1 MRWSRT
7 FIPTLRE
14 VPQEA
19 EIASHRLMLR
29 AGLIR
34 KLSSGLYTYLPLG
47 LRVLRK
53 VERIVR
59 EEMDRA
65 GAIELLLPILQPREI
80 WEKSGRWKVME
91 PTMLTAQSHQGRE
104 LVLGPTHEEVIT
116 GLVAREISSYKQLPR
131 IFYQIA
137 PKFRDEIRPRF
148 GVMRAREFLMKDAYS
163 FDVDGAASSKSYRLM
178 YDAYGK
184 IFDRCG
190 LKVRIVEADTGVMG
204 GNFSH
209 EFMVPGPSGEDAI
222 ISCPACGYA
231 ANVEQAERKPEPA
244 RAESAAAQLETVDT
258 PGLRTVAELAAF
270 FKAPP
275 ASFIKTLIYRAG
287 GEPRAV
293 LVRGD
298 RDVNESKLKKLL
310 GADSLEL
317 ADEATILKVTGAPLG
332 FAGPVGLG
340 GVRILADFSVAGI
353 TDGITGANRE
363 DRHLIH
369 VSVERDCPIEEFH
382 DLALVREGDLCPRC
396 GKPLE
401 MSRGTE
407 VGHVFQLGTKYSAV
421 LGATFKDQGGKEIPA
436 FMGCYG
442 IGVSRTMAAVVEQ
455 NHDEK
460 GIVWPESVAPYQV
473 LILTLDQ
480 GNEELARTAAL
491 LEEELARKGVEVLWD
506 DRPQSPG
513 VKFNDADLLG
523 IPRRITLGKRFLK
536 SGRAELKER
545 GGEEV
550 LSLTPEE
557 TINKLRNQN

>member
-1 MRWSRT
+1 MRWSKT

-34 KLSSGLYTYLPLG
+34 KLSSGLYSYLPLG
-47 LRVLRK
+47 LKVLRK

-65 GAIELLLPILQPREI
+65 GAIEVLLPILQHREI
-80 WEKSGRWKVME
+80 WEKSGRWEVME
-91 PTMLTAQSHQGRE
+91 PIMLIAKSHQGRE

-116 GLVAREISSYKQLPR
+116 DLVAREINSYKQLPR
-131 IFYQIA
+131 TFYQIA

-148 GVMRAREFLMKDAYS
+148 GVIRAREFLMKDAYS
-163 FDVDGAASSKSYRLM
+163 FDVDEASSSRSYQSM
-178 YDAYGK
+178 YDAYLE
-184 IFDRCG
+184 IFRRCG

-231 ANVEQAERKPEPA
+231 ANVEQAQRRPA
-244 RAESAAAQLETVDT
+244 ETKAALTEEELQVVDT
-258 PGLRTVAELAAF
+258 PGLRTVAELAEF
-270 FKAPP
+270 FEAAPDR
-275 ASFIKTLIYRAG
+275 FIKTLIYRAAG
-287 GEPRAV
+287 RPLAV
-293 LVRGD
+293 LIRGD
-298 RDVNESKLKKLL
+298 RDVNESKLKKHLQV
-310 GADSLEL
+310 AVLEL
-317 ADEATILKVTGAPLG
+317 AGEGTIREVTGAPLG
-332 FAGPVGLG
+332 FAGPVGLSD
-340 GVRILADFSVAGI
+340 VRILADFSVAGI
-353 TDGITGANRE
+353 SDGITGANQE
-363 DRHLIH
+363 DRHFIH
-369 VSVERDCPIEEFH
+369 VNIERDCPIEEFH

-396 GKPLE
+396 GQLLE
-401 MSRGTE
+401 LSRGTE
-407 VGHVFQLGTKYSAV
+407 VGHVFQLGTKYSESM
-421 LGATFKDQGGKEIPA
+421 GADFKDESGGEQPC

-460 GIVWPESVAPYQV
+460 GIIWPESVAPYQV

-480 GNEELARTAAL
+480 KNEELTGPAAS
-491 LEEELARKGVEVLWD
+491 LEAELTRRGIEVLWD
-506 DRPQSPG
+506 DRPLSAG

-523 IPRRITLGKRFLK
+523 IPWRITLGKKFLK
-536 SGRAELKER
+536 SGRVELKHR
-545 GGEEV
+545 GGEDV
-550 LSLTPEE
+550 ISLPPEE
-557 TINKLRNQN
+557 TVERMTND